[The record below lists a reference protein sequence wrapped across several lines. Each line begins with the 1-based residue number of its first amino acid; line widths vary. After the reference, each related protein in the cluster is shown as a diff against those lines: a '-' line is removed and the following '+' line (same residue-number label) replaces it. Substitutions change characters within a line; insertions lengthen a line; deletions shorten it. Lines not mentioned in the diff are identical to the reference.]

1 MNNTSARD
9 TLIEQIK
16 KSNNILIALNANP
29 NIDELSSALGLNLIL
44 NKTNA
49 HVTTIFSGQTPNVL
63 KFLNPDAVFD
73 RTVDGLRDFII
84 ALDPAKA
91 DYVRT
96 KVVDGMV
103 RVSITPSKAAV
114 TVDDL
119 EFSQGD
125 YNVDLVIA
133 LGVKDQNDLD
143 HALQAHGRILHNAY
157 VASISIGSMTSELGN
172 LNWQEPTLQ
181 SFAQVVADLS
191 LSLEPR
197 QDDDKPSDGVIID
210 SSVATA
216 LMTALVAVTDR
227 FSNVSTTP
235 EVMSLAAVLMEQ
247 GANQQLISAE
257 LEASKKIETRSVN
270 EEITEQVPV
279 QLEPVQEPALAF
291 DQATKIDHL
300 EAGDD
305 SQSVSSAETDQ
316 SSIAESISSVS
327 SQTEP
332 DPESLQSDMVTKIDQ
347 IIDQIADNDKD
358 LLTQPVTNTQKMEIS
373 TNSTDDSLVKPEV
386 QSEVVEQ
393 KNDSAELEKAS
404 VDQLIETAQE
414 ETNSVEAPIPNP
426 TVDSPLAAAPLPS
439 SDEPELVLPKIK
451 MPPRKITKDS
461 ESWNKVNKFKQAFA
475 NRLKETQ
482 QVDQLATEQESVSD
496 GLTKAITK
504 EAEKSAET
512 KQASGKST
520 GSKYNERLKK
530 KPTKVIEPPVSQSQT
545 GPTVAEQIDQE
556 LTRSNM
562 PPMPTIPSDM
572 PLPPM
577 PPMPPEIDPMT
588 MTSLPPMG
596 QSDLTNNPFNDLE
609 TPNLIPP
616 MPPIPTPPSFDQ
628 GLIPQPPIL
637 NQSDQNPQSLVPTP
651 QISQPEPPAPAPTEP
666 VSENQFVIPE

>member
-1 MNNTSARD
+1 MNNISARD

-143 HALQAHGRILHNAY
+143 QALQAHGRILHNAY

-257 LEASKKIETRSVN
+257 LEASKKIETRLVN

-279 QLEPVQEPALAF
+279 QLEPVQEPAPAF

-300 EAGDD
+300 ESETD
-305 SQSVSSAETDQ
+305 SQSAPSTETDQ
-316 SSIAESISSVS
+316 SSIAEPISSTS
-327 SQTEP
+327 GQTKP

-347 IIDQIADNDKD
+347 IIDQIADTDKD
-358 LLTQPVTNTQKMEIS
+358 LLTQPVTNTQKLEIS
-373 TNSTDDSLVKPEV
+373 TNSTDDSLVKLEV

-404 VDQLIETAQE
+404 VDQPIETAQE

-596 QSDLTNNPFNDLE
+596 QPDLTNNPFNDLE